1 MTETVGNKTYTY
13 VRNADNSNV
22 TPAQFK
28 AYLSTALESFK
39 GSTSDTV
46 TTLNG
51 QTLYANI
58 KDDISHLLATNWF
71 ASKELAQGN
80 TKGGSAAGDSYLAT
94 ITTILENSLTT
105 PNGQQILWAGGRG
118 SGVLNKK
125 GSNNSNNDKLYPY
138 SFFGMPDDPTYQDG
152 MYWVTGPEGEAN
164 NGKGTQFYSNAGS
177 NWQSGN
183 YGKAVYGYVNWDTY
197 EDGNMTRSQPDNSA
211 PFLTV
216 GFGTTGKWDDAAMGG
231 DTTVGF
237 IKETNLANSSLNIKA
252 GSGTVNLEGDLGK
265 AKALDTVNIE
275 STGAVTLGN
284 PQNTATTYHNGT
296 VYADYGIY
304 ISGGTVTRRLYGQ

>member
-1 MTETVGNKTYTY
+1 
-13 VRNADNSNV
+13 
-22 TPAQFK
+22 
-28 AYLSTALESFK
+28 
-39 GSTSDTV
+39 
-46 TTLNG
+46 
-51 QTLYANI
+51 
-58 KDDISHLLATNWF
+58 
-71 ASKELAQGN
+71 
-80 TKGGSAAGDSYLAT
+80 
-94 ITTILENSLTT
+94 
-105 PNGQQILWAGGRG
+105 
-118 SGVLNKK
+118 
-125 GSNNSNNDKLYPY
+125 
-138 SFFGMPDDPTYQDG
+138 
-152 MYWVTGPEGEAN
+152 
-164 NGKGTQFYSNAGS
+164 
-177 NWQSGN
+177 
-183 YGKAVYGYVNWDTY
+183 
-197 EDGNMTRSQPDNSA
+197 MTRSQPDNSA